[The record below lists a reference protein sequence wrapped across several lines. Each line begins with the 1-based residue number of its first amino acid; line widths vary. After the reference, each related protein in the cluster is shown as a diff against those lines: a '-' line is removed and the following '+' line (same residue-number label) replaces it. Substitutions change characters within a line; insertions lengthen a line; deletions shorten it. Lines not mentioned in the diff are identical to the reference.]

1 MANADKQGWKDFDD
15 IVNQISGIK
24 QVIKNINTQI
34 ETLKGL
40 KEEILDD
47 PLRKAEL
54 KKIIDIYPDYT
65 ISTLTTEYNKLIAL
79 KAWLEQNTYLE
90 A

>member
-47 PLRKAEL
+47 PQRKAEL

-65 ISTLTTEYNKLIAL
+65 IATLTAEYNKLMAL
-79 KAWLEQNTYLE
+79 KTWLEQNTYLE

>member
-1 MANADKQGWKDFDD
+1 MAIANEQAWKDFDD

-47 PLRKAEL
+47 PARKAEL

-65 ISTLTTEYNKLIAL
+65 ITTLTAEYTKLMAL
-79 KAWLEQNTYLE
+79 KTWLESNTYLL
-90 A
+90 